1 MAEEELV
8 TSSVPSPTLTDHH
21 KRKLEDLEAPA
32 PESTAQSPS
41 KAVSDSD
48 SSKNDA
54 EEEENG
60 GADELEPKRPRLE
73 GNVNGPDGLVSQN
86 GHQEEKGGELKDDE
100 IEQSETAIGN
110 GESVL
115 NTHEPVEESLEIV
128 EESLEIVEESS
139 EIVEESSEIVT
150 VNAHEPIEESL
161 EIVTVNTHEPVEE
174 SLEIVEESLEIVTD
188 ERVINEDAETEN
200 AEEPEQSKADVE
212 ESSKE
217 VPEENDVPSDELQL
231 VSGTQIIS
239 RQMEVPNDKVGVLI
253 GKAGDTIRSL
263 QDNSG
268 AKIQIMKDAEADP
281 QSTTRPLELIGT
293 LENITRA
300 EKLIKA
306 VIAEADA
313 GGSPSLVARG
323 FNTVQA
329 AGGGEQLEIQV
340 PIEKVGIIIGK
351 GGETI
356 RNLQT
361 RSGARIQLIQ
371 QNLSEGNQTTE
382 RTVRVS
388 GNKKQIETATDMI
401 KDVMNQASRPSPHSS
416 GYGQQ
421 SSRPRGPAA
430 SQWGSRGPQHGP
442 FSGYEYPQRGQY
454 PSQSSQ
460 YPPQAYGNYPPQQD
474 PRNNFGSSWEQRPQA
489 SIRGPSPQGNY
500 NYGQGP
506 DYGHPPSYS
515 QTPAQPYGHGYNEV
529 KYDHHSASQHF
540 GHMGP
545 QQTPYAQGGAQS
557 GYGPQDQ
564 YGKPSIYGMPPQG
577 TLPQYGQPRPSQPGA
592 IPHQG
597 AQSYGQNVPTQ
608 QSYQYPSSG
617 QMQQN
622 YPSYGSTVSSD
633 GYSHAPPAMAPAS
646 GYPAQGG
653 QPVAG
658 YGQQPPAYPQTG
670 PTGGYGSYPVAQ
682 TGYAEQP
689 AVSNTGYGYQGQAD
703 AAYGG
708 QVGAYAQPSQT
719 QPTYDQSG
727 GYGTAPVAAAYAKN
741 TSPQAAAAYPQQYDS
756 SQPYVAQH
764 R

>member
-8 TSSVPSPTLTDHH
+8 ASPVPSPTLTDHH
-21 KRKLEDLEAPA
+21 KRKLEDLEASA
-32 PESTAQSPS
+32 PESTTQSPS
-41 KAVSDSD
+41 KAVSDPD

-60 GADELEPKRPRLE
+60 GADEVELKRPRLE
-73 GNVNGPDGLVSQN
+73 ADVNEPDVLVSQN
-86 GHQEEKGGELKDDE
+86 GHQEEEKGGELKDEE
-100 IEQSETAIGN
+100 IEQSESAIDN
-110 GESVL
+110 SELVL
-115 NTHEPVEESLEIV
+115 DAHEPVK
-128 EESLEIVEESS
+128 ESS
-139 EIVEESSEIVT
+139 EVVT
-150 VNAHEPIEESL
+150 E
-161 EIVTVNTHEPVEE
+161 
-174 SLEIVEESLEIVTD
+174 
-188 ERVINEDAETEN
+188 ERVFNEDAEAEN
-200 AEEPEQSKADVE
+200 GEEPKQSKAEVE
-212 ESSKE
+212 ESPKE
-217 VPEENDVPSDELQL
+217 LPEENNVPSDELQS

-281 QSTTRPLELIGT
+281 QSTTRPLELTGT
-293 LENITRA
+293 LENIKRA
-300 EKLIKA
+300 ENLIKA

-371 QNLSEGNQTTE
+371 QNLSEENQPTE

-388 GNKKQIETATDMI
+388 GNKKQIETATDMM
-401 KDVMNQASRPSPHSS
+401 KDVMNQTSRPSPHSS

-421 SSRPRGPAA
+421 SSRPRGHAA
-430 SQWGSRGPQHGP
+430 SQWGSRGPHHGQ
-442 FSGYEYPQRGQY
+442 FSGYEYPQRRPY

-460 YPPQAYGNYPPQQD
+460 YPPPAYGNYPPQQG
-474 PRNNFGSSWEQRPQA
+474 PRSNFGSSWEQRPQA
-489 SIRGPSPQGNY
+489 AVRGPSPQGNY
-500 NYGQGP
+500 NYGQQGP
-506 DYGHPPSYS
+506 DYGHPPPYS

-529 KYDHHSASQHF
+529 KYDHHFAQQHF
-540 GHMGP
+540 GHMGR
-545 QQTPYAQGGAQS
+545 QQTSYGQGGAQS
-557 GYGPQDQ
+557 GYDPQDQ
-564 YGKPSIYGMPPQG
+564 YGKQQMYSMPPQG
-577 TLPQYGQPRPSQPGA
+577 THPQHYGQPRPSPPGA
-592 IPHQG
+592 MPHQG
-597 AQSYGQNVPTQ
+597 AQSYGQNVPSQ

-617 QMQQN
+617 QMQPN
-622 YPSYGSTVSSD
+622 YPPYGSTVSSD
-633 GYSHAPPAMAPAS
+633 GYSHTPPAMTPAS

-658 YGQQPPAYPQTG
+658 YGQQPPAYPQPGT
-670 PTGGYGSYPVAQ
+670 TGGYGSYPAAQ
-682 TGYAEQP
+682 TGYAEQTS
-689 AVSNTGYGYQGQAD
+689 ASNTGYGYQGQSD

-708 QVGAYAQPSQT
+708 QVGAYGQPSQT

-727 GYGTAPVAAAYAKN
+727 GYGSAPVAAAYAKSA
-741 TSPQAAAAYPQQYDS
+741 SPQTATAYPQQYDS
-756 SQPYVAQH
+756 SQPYVSQH
-764 R
+764 H

>member
-32 PESTAQSPS
+32 PELTAQSPS
-41 KAVSDSD
+41 IAVSDPD

-54 EEEENG
+54 EEEEYG
-60 GADELEPKRPRLE
+60 DADELEPKRPRLE
-73 GNVNGPDGLVSQN
+73 ANVNGPDGLVSQN
-86 GHQEEKGGELKDDE
+86 GHQEEDNAGELKDDE
-100 IEQSETAIGN
+100 IEQSEAAIDN

-115 NTHEPVEESLEIV
+115 NTHETVEESLETV
-128 EESLEIVEESS
+128 EESV
-139 EIVEESSEIVT
+139 EIVT
-150 VNAHEPIEESL
+150 E
-161 EIVTVNTHEPVEE
+161 
-174 SLEIVEESLEIVTD
+174 

-200 AEEPEQSKADVE
+200 AEEPEQSKAEVE

-217 VPEENDVPSDELQL
+217 LPEENDVPSDELHS

-371 QNLSEGNQTTE
+371 QNLTEGNQPTE

-388 GNKKQIETATDMI
+388 GNKRQIETATDMI

-442 FSGYEYPQRGQY
+442 FSGYDYPQRGQY

-474 PRNNFGSSWEQRPQA
+474 PRNNFGASWEQRPQA
-489 SIRGPSPQGNY
+489 SRGPSPQGNY

-506 DYGHPPSYS
+506 DYGHPPPYS

-545 QQTPYAQGGAQS
+545 QQTTYAQGGAQS
-557 GYGPQDQ
+557 GYGQQDQ
-564 YGKPSIYGMPPQG
+564 YGKPPMYGMPPQG
-577 TLPQYGQPRPSQPGA
+577 TLPQQYGQPRTSQPGA

-597 AQSYGQNVPTQ
+597 AQSYGQNVPPQ

-633 GYSHAPPAMAPAS
+633 GYRHAPPAMTPAS

-670 PTGGYGSYPVAQ
+670 PTGGYGSYPAAQ

-689 AVSNTGYGYQGQAD
+689 AASNTGYGYQGQAD